1 MKRLL
6 CSMAFGWLV
15 LLIPCAGRVAAQP
28 QSTQPSGSKVLSS
41 RADAQNGRLDQIRR
55 MNETRGGAE
64 TRKPGQT
71 RVGPDAQFYNRKLTE
86 EQKKL
91 LTPSAEEQAA
101 HRDFLR
107 QDHTGLI
114 RLLPRGTY
122 EFSATVSAEHPALV
136 LPIRGGGAFYSFVE
150 KKHAFGPWSEISLKE
165 GWLMAGFQ
173 PQSLGMMVM
182 LGDVPLESVTAATP
196 GVDYLSQWV
205 PPTEP
210 ASARDQSRRNFRG
223 FAVADRFYN
232 STLPAMV
239 NETYVLRSAV
249 YKKEGRLRTFPGVGS
264 VYIPHPSE
272 YSGADELIAFRV
284 LSAGDDG
291 SITLL
296 WKRLQKFSPPKI
308 EERPAD
314 AAKGRR
320 DSAKGQ

>member
-6 CSMAFGWLV
+6 CSLAFGWLV
-15 LLIPCAGRVAAQP
+15 LLIPCAARVAAQP
-28 QSTQPSGSKVLSS
+28 QPTQPSES
-41 RADAQNGRLDQIRR
+41 RVIGARVDAQNWRLEQIRK
-55 MNETRGGAE
+55 MNESRGE
-64 TRKPGQT
+64 SEPRKPGQ
-71 RVGPDAQFYNRKLTE
+71 RHVEPDAQFYNRKLTE

-91 LTPSAEEQAA
+91 LTPSAEEQDA

-122 EFSATVSAEHPALV
+122 EFSATVSADHPALV

-150 KKHAFGPWSEISLKE
+150 KKHVFGPWSEISLKE
-165 GWLMAGFQ
+165 GWLVVGFQ
-173 PQSLGMMVM
+173 PQSLGMMMM

-196 GVDYLSQWV
+196 GVDYLAQWV

-232 STLPAMV
+232 STLPAVV

-249 YKKEGRLRTFPGVGS
+249 YKKEGRMRGLPGGGS
-264 VYIPHPSE
+264 FYVPHPFE
-272 YSGADELIAFRV
+272 YSGADELIAFRI

-291 SITLL
+291 SITVL

-308 EERPAD
+308 QERHDD
-314 AAKGRR
+314 AAKRR
-320 DSAKGQ
+320 HDNAKGQ